1 MADIIVELTER
12 LREDYRKLPEHLQ
25 TKLKK
30 QLRFLMANARH
41 PSMRVHPIRGS
52 DSYEGFYVDDPLAKT
67 GDYRKHRCVF
77 RREGNVYYLFAVGQ
91 HKVVDEFAR
100 K

>member
-1 MADIIVELTER
+1 MADIVVELTER

-25 TKLKK
+25 TKFKK
-30 QLRFLMANARH
+30 QLRFLIANARH
-41 PSMRVHPIRGS
+41 PTLRVHPIRGS
-52 DSYEGFYVDDPLAKT
+52 DGYEEFYVDD
-67 GDYRKHRCVF
+67 KHRCVF
-77 RREGNVYYLFAVGQ
+77 RREGNVYYLFAVGP